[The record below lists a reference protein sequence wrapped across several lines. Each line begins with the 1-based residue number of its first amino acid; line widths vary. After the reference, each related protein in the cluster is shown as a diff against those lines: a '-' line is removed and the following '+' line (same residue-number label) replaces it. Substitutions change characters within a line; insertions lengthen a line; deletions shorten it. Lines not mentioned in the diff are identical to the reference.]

1 MHLTISSVL
10 TGCFFVSVM
19 ALILILLFK
28 SERVMGKI
36 GPQYI
41 IVAFLAIIIRMFITP
56 EFFYTYSVRIEKILP
71 GIRMLLIRPVVTK
84 PAEICVW
91 HILCAIWAIGIIVSV
106 ASTVRD
112 YKNIKILGAL
122 ICREEAKVS
131 VDERTLELCPEVAQM
146 TIVTCK
152 GLPSPYLFGLIHP
165 KLFLPD
171 ADYSERQ
178 LQYILLHE
186 GMHIR
191 NKDIIWKILI
201 DLLCKVFW
209 WNPVFLFLKRELFR
223 AIEMRN
229 DIAITDLLTDEE
241 QVQYM
246 ECLRDTAIQTSKK
259 EVSFGVA
266 LSNSDVKELKRR
278 LKLIAGRNF
287 SKVAQVAT
295 LVVLC
300 MCLFATTTV
309 IFEPHKMP
317 STEELDGA
325 VLLVPGNTYLIINGD
340 QYDVYVDGEFL
351 FTTDDL
357 APFPGVNIYQNLKEA
372 QEHEEKG
379 TN

>member
-1 MHLTISSVL
+1 MAITISSVL
-10 TGCFFVSVM
+10 TGCFFVSVI
-19 ALILILLFK
+19 AIILILLFR
-28 SERVMGKI
+28 SESILRKL

-41 IVAFLAIIIRMFITP
+41 IIALLAVVVRMFITP
-56 EFFYTYSVRIEKILP
+56 EFFYTYSVRIGKLLP
-71 GIRMLLIRPVVTK
+71 SIRMFLIHPITTK
-84 PAEICVW
+84 PTEICTW
-91 HILCAIWAIGIIVSV
+91 HILCAIWVTGIIVSV
-106 ASTVRD
+106 ARTVRD
-112 YKNIKILGAL
+112 YINIKQLGAL
-122 ICREEAKVS
+122 ICREEAKVA

-171 ADYSERQ
+171 VDYSEQQ

-201 DLLCKVFW
+201 DLLCTVFW
-209 WNPVFLFLKRELFR
+209 WNPVFLFLKKELFR

-246 ECLRDTAIQTSKK
+246 ECLRDVAIMVSKK
-259 EVSFGVA
+259 EISFGVA

-278 LKLIAGRNF
+278 LKLIADRDF
-287 SKVAQVAT
+287 SKVTQVIT
-295 LVVLC
+295 LVLVCL
-300 MCLFATTTV
+300 CLFATTTV
-309 IFEPHKMP
+309 IFEPYDVM
-317 STEELDGA
+317 TQEEADGA
-325 VLLVPGNTYLIINGD
+325 LPMTEQNTYLIINGD
-340 QYDVYVDGEFL
+340 QYDVYVNGKRL

-372 QEHEEKG
+372 EEHEEKG
-379 TN
+379 SN